1 VQNASTNR
9 VFILLG
15 SNLGDRFENLLVAHS
30 SVEITAGKI
39 IQRSSIYETAAWG
52 KTDQPSFL
60 NQAIAFQTDLD
71 PHKLLIEL
79 QRIEER
85 MGRIKKDKWGPRT
98 IDLDILLLTIDL
110 DILLFDDI
118 VVQSEKL
125 TIPHPAMH
133 LRGFTLVPLAEI
145 AADVVHPVLQKSIL
159 TLLQECND
167 TLTVS
172 KVR

>member
-98 IDLDILLLTIDL
+98 IDLDILL
-110 DILLFDDI
+110 FDDI